1 MNTRTLVLVF
11 TLSMVAVGIWRIPMA
26 AVGNWMPLD
35 SAGVSYMRASGTIW
49 GGDVQGLT
57 WRGRALGDT
66 KVALR
71 PLSLLLGQARLRVAF
86 DGKGALSGDG
96 ALVLGLAGRLTI
108 ENMSAQLA
116 LSDLP
121 VILPLNGT
129 INLRIA
135 EATFDTKGCRRVDA
149 EIATDT
155 LSRQPAGLAWSGPL
169 LSGTASC
176 SNGNVMVTLTG
187 DRAPD
192 SVKVAMDIFPTGDFR
207 VAAEARTADQDVVR
221 VLTAAGFTFGDG
233 AMKLEQT
240 GRWG

>member
-1 MNTRTLVLVF
+1 MNTRALVLAF
-11 TLSMVAVGIWRIPMA
+11 ILSLVAVGIARIPMA

-35 SAGVSYMRASGTIW
+35 SAGVSYVRASGTIW
-49 GGDVQGLT
+49 DGDVQGLT
-57 WRGRALGDT
+57 WRGRALGDA

-71 PLSLLLGQARLRVAF
+71 PLSLLLGQVRLRVAF

-96 ALVLGLAGRLTI
+96 ALVLGLGRRLTV

-129 INLRIA
+129 VNLRIA
-135 EATFDTKGCRRVDA
+135 EATFGAKGCRRIDA

-155 LSRQPAGLAWSGPL
+155 LSRQPAGLAWSGPVL
-169 LSGTASC
+169 AGTASC
-176 SNGNVMVTLTG
+176 SNGNVVITLAG

-192 SVKVAMDIFPTGDFR
+192 SVKITMDISTTGDFR
-207 VAAEARTADQDVVR
+207 IVAEARTADQDVVR

-233 AMKLEQT
+233 ALKLEQA